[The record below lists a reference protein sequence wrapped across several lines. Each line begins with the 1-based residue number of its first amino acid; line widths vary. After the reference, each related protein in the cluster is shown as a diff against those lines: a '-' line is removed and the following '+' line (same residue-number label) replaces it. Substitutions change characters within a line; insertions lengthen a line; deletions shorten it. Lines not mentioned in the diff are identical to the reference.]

1 MDFNDTPEEAKFRS
15 EVRSWLE
22 QNAKQRDPD
31 HTKAGRSEKSEAE
44 RLVRAKEWQAKK
56 AEAGYAAITWPKEFG
71 GLGGSSIQSVIIRKK
86 NLISKCHAAFS
97 KLVSAC
103 AFQR

>member
-71 GLGGSSIQSVIIRKK
+71 GLGGSSIQSGDLFARRI
-86 NLISKCHAAFS
+86 
-97 KLVSAC
+97 
-103 AFQR
+103 